1 MIDYQMVIMLS
12 KKGHPQETKRG
23 HKMVKDYYEQQ
34 GYVAE
39 KLRDKK
45 PGTEF
50 EQILKRRNNS
60 CIGLT
65 HVL

>member
-1 MIDYQMVIMLS
+1 MTDYQLVIMKS
-12 KKGHPQETKRG
+12 KKGHSQGIERG

-45 PGTEF
+45 T
-50 EQILKRRNNS
+50 RN
-60 CIGLT
+60 
-65 HVL
+65 